1 MLTVELSDHPGDLLT
16 EARQRREAADANT
29 RTKYDRQLQGVRQ
42 QRDAAR
48 RQHKWFTWLK
58 LVLLVRKGKRER
70 PRLQSVPTDDEEILK
85 AGVAG
90 EQRIARELGQQLNDD
105 WTLLHGYRNA
115 RGEIDYLLIGPKGLW
130 AIEVKNINATVRID
144 GDIWL
149 ADKYDR
155 YGNAVDHYM
164 ITDRRGRSP
173 SMQLNQPAD
182 TLQGYLRQRGQPV
195 EVNRVV
201 ILVHPKSRL
210 GQHADVTVRVA
221 VGAREL
227 FKLVSGSPVTLDA
240 KQHALV
246 QALIQRDHKFHDKRR
261 RQTRQTR

>member
-16 EARQRREAADANT
+16 AARQRREEADAHT
-29 RTKYDRQLQGVRQ
+29 RTKQERQLQGIRQ
-42 QRDAAR
+42 QRDDAR
-48 RQHKWFTWLK
+48 RRHKWLTWLR
-58 LVLLVRKGKRER
+58 LVLQVRKRKRER
-70 PRLQSVPTDDEEILK
+70 PRLKSVPTDTEEILK

-105 WTLLHGYRNA
+105 WTLLHGYRNG

-182 TLQGYLRQRGQPV
+182 ALAAFLRQRGQPA

-201 ILVHPKSRL
+201 VLAHPKSRL
-210 GQHADVTVRVA
+210 GQHADGTVHVA
-221 VGAREL
+221 VSTRDL
-227 FKLVSGSPVTLDA
+227 FKLVSASKITLDL
-240 KQHALV
+240 KQHTQL
-246 QALIQRDHKFHDKRR
+246 QNLIEHDHKFHDKRR
-261 RQTRQTR
+261 RQTR